1 MSNLILKYKILIKTI
16 TWRIIASSISV
27 LIVFYLTRDFTI
39 SLSIGI
45 FETCLKTALYFF
57 HEKYWDSLSNQ
68 KMNSKLIRNKISIQK
83 PILIWF
89 TGLPCSGKTTIALS
103 LKRLLQSKG
112 CQTIFLDGDILRNG
126 LNSDL
131 SFSESDDREKT

>member
-57 HEKYWDSLSNQ
+57 HEKYWDSLSNP
-68 KMNSKLIRNKISIQK
+68 KNEFKTNKK
-83 PILIWF
+83 
-89 TGLPCSGKTTIALS
+89 
-103 LKRLLQSKG
+103 
-112 CQTIFLDGDILRNG
+112 
-126 LNSDL
+126 
-131 SFSESDDREKT
+131 

>member
-1 MSNLILKYKILIKTI
+1 MLVFKVFAFARGLDFDGSYYFIGQSKNRNYSKNVIYQNISIDSGIIILITIQKFLDSFKLTRSFRNTCNSFTLILTMSNLILKYKILIKTI

-57 HEKYWDSLSNQ
+57 HEN
-68 KMNSKLIRNKISIQK
+68 I
-83 PILIWF
+83 
-89 TGLPCSGKTTIALS
+89 G
-103 LKRLLQSKG
+103 
-112 CQTIFLDGDILRNG
+112 
-126 LNSDL
+126 
-131 SFSESDDREKT
+131 